1 MCVSAKSLVLEMQ
14 KVTLH
19 KIQEHML
26 EEGRGGEGRGRE
38 GRGREGQ
45 TLKRRRGED
54 LSFILTPKWQMQSK
68 EASCSVQEEE
78 GRVSRRSFW
87 DLQFL

>member
-26 EEGRGGEGRGRE
+26 EEGRRF
-38 GRGREGQ
+38 
-45 TLKRRRGED
+45 K
-54 LSFILTPKWQMQSK
+54 FYFNPQMADA
-68 EASCSVQEEE
+68 E
-78 GRVSRRSFW
+78 
-87 DLQFL
+87 